1 MENSHNPMQLAINS
15 SPRCGAHART
25 TGQPCRSPAM
35 KNGRCRMHGG
45 RAGRK
50 PIHGRYSQAAKAQRQ
65 RARALMRSIE
75 ALIATGP
82 NDYAVRAVALADGGG
97 RLKAR

>member
-1 MENSHNPMQLAINS
+1 MGNPMHALPFQQ

-45 RAGRK
+45 KAGRR
-50 PIHGRYSQAAKAQRQ
+50 PTQGRYTMAAIESRREV
-65 RARALMRSIE
+65 RAILR
-75 ALIATGP
+75 
-82 NDYAVRAVALADGGG
+82 AVRDLLDTE
-97 RLKAR
+97 

>member
-1 MENSHNPMQLAINS
+1 MEKLDNPMHA

-45 RAGRK
+45 KGSGRK
-50 PIHGRYSQAAKAQRQ
+50 PTHGRYTKQAVEER
-65 RARALMRSIE
+65 RE
-75 ALIATGP
+75 
-82 NDYAVRAVALADGGG
+82 VRLLLRMLHQLLG
-97 RLKAR
+97 R